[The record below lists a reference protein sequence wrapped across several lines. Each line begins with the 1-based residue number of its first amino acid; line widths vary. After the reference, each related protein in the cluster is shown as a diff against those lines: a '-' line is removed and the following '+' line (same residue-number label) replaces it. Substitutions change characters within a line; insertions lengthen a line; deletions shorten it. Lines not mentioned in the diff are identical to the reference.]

1 MAKPLKITAPSPL
14 NRLCLS
20 CRRSCKQVAVVVIAE
35 CKRYHYTGLRAPR
48 REWKQLEL
56 PLK

>member
-1 MAKPLKITAPSPL
+1 MASPIKKQNEIVL